1 MKAYVVANI
10 NEETRKLVLE
20 IFRNEDA
27 ILDPEKV
34 AVYLFTKEGKIE
46 EVRRDHVIDSES
58 FRKVSDELG
67 SMFTEL
73 LIIEDLYRKTI
84 GENNDSTV

>member
-46 EVRRDHVIDSES
+46 EVRRDHVIDSE
-58 FRKVSDELG
+58 
-67 SMFTEL
+67 
-73 LIIEDLYRKTI
+73 
-84 GENNDSTV
+84 